1 MDEEKENVDPDF
13 KDFQPLKRKRKGT
26 VSPTKRFKAS
36 TRENEIDTITK
47 GYVPDNTKR
56 STSWAVNVFKEWKAA
71 RKYEDGDKKCPDNL
85 FDIATS
91 DELNYWLPRFVNE
104 VRKADG
110 LPYPPRSIQ
119 LILAGLQRHM
129 LDINFTAQKFLDRQN
144 QIFKPIHRA
153 CDFVYHSLHTSGI
166 GTSVEHTSIITA
178 EEEQK
183 LWDHKIFQIDHP
195 KGLQRAV
202 FFYIGKRFC
211 IRGGEE
217 QRSLGP
223 SQFIR
228 SFKPDCFTYVEHGS
242 TGRAKDLKFQNKEVP
257 CPAIPECG
265 HKCLVFLL
273 DLYLSKLPKIA
284 FEKDIL
290 YLRPKKLKPSD
301 ADQPWY
307 ESSPVGKNTLRNM
320 VKDMFADVGVS
331 GKTNHTTGATALF
344 QNHIPERTIQKVTG
358 HRSLEALRNYETVSI
373 DQHKEVSKVL
383 VSDACNSTGK
393 FYGTTATGVLGGI
406 NSCSI
411 GNLTIN
417 MQGPLNT

>member
-119 LILAGLQRHM
+119 LILA
-129 LDINFTAQKFLDRQN
+129 
-144 QIFKPIHRA
+144 
-153 CDFVYHSLHTSGI
+153 
-166 GTSVEHTSIITA
+166 
-178 EEEQK
+178 
-183 LWDHKIFQIDHP
+183 
-195 KGLQRAV
+195 
-202 FFYIGKRFC
+202 
-211 IRGGEE
+211 
-217 QRSLGP
+217 
-223 SQFIR
+223 
-228 SFKPDCFTYVEHGS
+228 
-242 TGRAKDLKFQNKEVP
+242 
-257 CPAIPECG
+257 
-265 HKCLVFLL
+265 
-273 DLYLSKLPKIA
+273 
-284 FEKDIL
+284 
-290 YLRPKKLKPSD
+290 
-301 ADQPWY
+301 
-307 ESSPVGKNTLRNM
+307 
-320 VKDMFADVGVS
+320 
-331 GKTNHTTGATALF
+331 
-344 QNHIPERTIQKVTG
+344 
-358 HRSLEALRNYETVSI
+358 
-373 DQHKEVSKVL
+373 VL